1 MPSDFVIKTGDLV
14 RITIPPPVIVPAIQA
29 PVPLRGSSTNVQVG
43 NQFVCLQGDEL
54 PQSLRGPLP
63 YTAPPFVTPGTGT
76 LMLTLAPSNLT
87 ILSQN
92 GPKILVKGQL
102 FTATFTVQAPATQ
115 PTPGGPVPDPVA
127 VKPGTAQFITT
138 NTSVYSG

>member
-1 MPSDFVIKTGDLV
+1 MPSDLIVKTGDMV
-14 RITIPPPVIVPAIQA
+14 KITIPPPVVVPAIQA
-29 PVPLRGSSTNVQVG
+29 PVPLKGSSTNVKV
-43 NQFVCLQGDEL
+43 NEQFVCLQGDEL

-76 LMLTLAPSNLT
+76 LTLTLNPSNLT
-87 ILSQN
+87 VQSSN
-92 GPKILVKGQL
+92 GQKILIKGQT
-102 FTATFTVQAPATQ
+102 FTATFTVQSPAMQ

-138 NTSVYSG
+138 NATVSAG